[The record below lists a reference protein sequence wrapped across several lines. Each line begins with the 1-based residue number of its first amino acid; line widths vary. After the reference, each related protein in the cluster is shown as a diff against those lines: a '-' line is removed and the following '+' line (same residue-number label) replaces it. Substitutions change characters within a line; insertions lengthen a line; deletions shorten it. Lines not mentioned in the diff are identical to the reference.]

1 MSYNSGGVVLLICMI
16 LFSLSLISS
25 KVNWSYFL
33 VVDLVVIVIQI
44 RIVAALLLV
53 VAVLLAKNQ
62 LRVYG

>member
-1 MSYNSGGVVLLICMI
+1 MSYNLGGLVLQICMI

-25 KVNWSYFL
+25 IVNWSYLL

-44 RIVAALLLV
+44 RIMAALLLV

-62 LRVYG
+62 LHIYG

>member
-1 MSYNSGGVVLLICMI
+1 MQICMI

-25 KVNWSYFL
+25 MVNWSYLL

-44 RIVAALLLV
+44 RIVVALLLV

-62 LRVYG
+62 LRIYG

>member
-1 MSYNSGGVVLLICMI
+1 MSYNLGGLVLQICMI
-16 LFSLSLISS
+16 LFSLLLISS
-25 KVNWSYFL
+25 MVNWSYLL

-62 LRVYG
+62 LRIYG